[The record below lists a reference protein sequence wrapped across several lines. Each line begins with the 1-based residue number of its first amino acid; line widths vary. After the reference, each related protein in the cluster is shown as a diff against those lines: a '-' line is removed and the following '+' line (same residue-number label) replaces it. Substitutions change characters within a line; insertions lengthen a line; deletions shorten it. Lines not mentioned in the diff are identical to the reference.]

1 MEFWGS
7 GAGSRRTWPQNPC
20 ANPEGS
26 AKRFN
31 KARIG
36 RQTEENMKRHNT
48 TLLALALLGTVAM
61 APHVALADGSIKV
74 GLLATLEGPFT
85 VLGQDGVRGAELA
98 LTEAGYMAGGKKIEI
113 IKGSSDASPDS
124 AVKAARKLVEQDGVA
139 ILIGPLS
146 GDEGIAVKDYAKTQ
160 PNITFVNGTSAAQD
174 TTLRDPAPNFF
185 RFSTDGAQWM
195 AGLGDYAFNVK
206 KYKTVATVAEDYS
219 FPYTQVFGFMAGF
232 CKAGGHVPVKFW
244 VPIGNK
250 DFSSIIAAI
259 PEKVDAIYVA
269 LGGADGINFLTQ
281 YQQAGGTA
289 PLIGGS
295 ITVDQ
300 TVLGTKGKQ
309 RDFVIGTPSA
319 GPIADNSDDPAWKK
333 FVADYKGAYKDGFP
347 SPSLFAQGYYINTK
361 AVLLALDKVGGDLS
375 DKEVKFR
382 DTLSKL
388 EFDTPTGKVKLDKN
402 RQAIADNYLTE
413 VAKGDDGN
421 LYNKVI
427 KVMPAVNQTLGIP
440 EADFLKL
447 GAVGRDNPDCK

>member
-1 MEFWGS
+1 M
-7 GAGSRRTWPQNPC
+7 
-20 ANPEGS
+20 
-26 AKRFN
+26 KKH
-31 KARIG
+31 KA
-36 RQTEENMKRHNT
+36 
-48 TLLALALLGTVAM
+48 TLLALALLGSVAM
-61 APHVALADGSIKV
+61 APHAVFAEDTIKV

-98 LTEAGYMAGGKKIEI
+98 LNEAGYKAGGKKIEI

-146 GDEGIAVKDYAKTQ
+146 GDEGVAVKDYAKTQ
-160 PNITFVNGTSAAQD
+160 PNVTFVNGTSAAQD

-195 AGLGDYAFNVK
+195 AGLGEYAFNVK
-206 KYKTVATVAEDYS
+206 KYKTVAVVAEDYS

-232 CKAGGHVPVKFW
+232 CKAGGHVPAKFW
-244 VPIGNK
+244 VPIGAK
-250 DFSSIIAAI
+250 DYSSVIAAI
-259 PEKVDAIYVA
+259 PDKVDAIYVA
-269 LGGADGINFLTQ
+269 LGGADGVNFLTQ
-281 YQQAGGTA
+281 YQQAGGAA

-309 RDFVIGTPSA
+309 RDYVVGTPSA
-319 GPIADNSDDPAWKK
+319 GPIADNSEEPAWKK
-333 FVADYKGAYKDGFP
+333 FVADYKAAYKDGFP

-361 AVLLALDKVGGDLS
+361 AVLLALDKIGGDLS
-375 DKEVKFR
+375 DKEVKLR

-413 VAKGDDGN
+413 VAKGADGN

-447 GAVGRDNPDCK
+447 GPVGRDNPDCK

>member
-1 MEFWGS
+1 
-7 GAGSRRTWPQNPC
+7 
-20 ANPEGS
+20 
-26 AKRFN
+26 
-31 KARIG
+31 
-36 RQTEENMKRHNT
+36 MKRT
-48 TLLALALLGTVAM
+48 RRLFAMALLAGVAAL
-61 APHVALADGSIKV
+61 PQIALADGTIKV

-98 LTEAGYMAGGKKIEI
+98 LKEAGYSAGGKKLEI

-146 GDEGIAVKDYAKTQ
+146 GDEGLAVKDYAKTQ
-160 PNITFVNGTSAAQD
+160 PNVTFVNGTSAAQD
-174 TTLRDPAPNFF
+174 TTLRDPAANFY

-195 AGLGDYAFNVK
+195 AGLGDYAYTVK
-206 KYKTVATVAEDYS
+206 GYKTVVTIAEDYS

-232 CKAGGHVPVKFW
+232 CKDGGHVPKKFW

-250 DFSSIIAAI
+250 DFSSVIGAI
-259 PEKVDAIYVA
+259 PDKVDAIYVA
-269 LGGADGINFLTQ
+269 LGGADGVNFLTQ

-300 TVLGTKGKQ
+300 TVLGTQGKQ
-309 RDFVIGTPSA
+309 RDYVVGTPSA

-333 FVADYKGAYKDGFP
+333 FVADYKSAYKDGFP

-375 DKEVKFR
+375 GGEAKFR
-382 DTLSKL
+382 DVLGKL

-413 VAKGDDGN
+413 VAKADDGH

-427 KVMPAVNQTLGIP
+427 KVVSAVNQTLGIP

-447 GAVGRDNPDCK
+447 GVANRDNPDCK

>member
-1 MEFWGS
+1 MKK
-7 GAGSRRTWPQNPC
+7 SRI
-20 ANPEGS
+20 S
-26 AKRFN
+26 
-31 KARIG
+31 
-36 RQTEENMKRHNT
+36 
-48 TLLALALLGTVAM
+48 LLAAALLGG
-61 APHVALADGSIKV
+61 VALAPHAALAEGTIKV

-85 VLGQDGVRGAELA
+85 VLGQDSMRGAELA
-98 LTEAGYMAGGKKIEI
+98 LKEAGYTAGGKKIEV

-146 GDEGIAVKDYAKTQ
+146 GDEGLAVKDYAKTK
-160 PNITFVNGTSAAQD
+160 PNVTFVNGTSAAQD

-185 RFSTDGAQWM
+185 RFTTDGAQWM
-195 AGLGDYAFNVK
+195 AGLGDYAYNAK
-206 KYKTVATVAEDYS
+206 HYKTVVTVAEDYS

-232 CKAGGHVPVKFW
+232 CKAGGHVPKKFW

-259 PEKVDAIYVA
+259 PDKVDAIYVA
-269 LGGADGINFLTQ
+269 LGGADGVNFLTQ
-281 YQQAGGTA
+281 YQQAGGSA

-300 TVLGTKGKQ
+300 TVLSTQGKQ
-309 RDFVIGTPSA
+309 RDYVVGTPAA
-319 GPIADNSDDPAWKK
+319 GPIADNADDPAWKK
-333 FVADYKGAYKDGFP
+333 FVADYKAAFKDGFP

-375 DKEVKFR
+375 DNEAKLR
-382 DTLSKL
+382 DALSKL

-413 VAKGDDGN
+413 VAKADDGH

-427 KVMPAVNQTLGIP
+427 KVVPAVNQTLGIP

-447 GAVGRDNPDCK
+447 GVANRDNPDCK

>member
-1 MEFWGS
+1 
-7 GAGSRRTWPQNPC
+7 
-20 ANPEGS
+20 
-26 AKRFN
+26 
-31 KARIG
+31 
-36 RQTEENMKRHNT
+36 MKLKTR
-48 TLLALALLGTVAM
+48 LLAVALLSS
-61 APHVALADGSIKV
+61 VALVPHTAMADGSIKV
-74 GLLATLEGPFT
+74 GLLATLEGAFT
-85 VLGQDGVRGAELA
+85 VLGQDGIRGAELA
-98 LTEAGYMAGGKKIEI
+98 LKEAGYMAGGKKIEI

-146 GDEGIAVKDYAKTQ
+146 GDEGLAVKDYAKTK
-160 PNITFVNGTSAAQD
+160 PDVTFINGTSAAQD

-195 AGLGDYAFNVK
+195 AGLGDYVFNVK
-206 KYKTVATVAEDYS
+206 KYKNVVTIAEDYS
-219 FPYTQVFGFMAGF
+219 FPYTQVFGFMASF
-232 CKAGGHVPVKFW
+232 CKDGGHVPKKFW

-250 DFSSIIAAI
+250 DFSSVIAAI
-259 PEKVDAIYVA
+259 PDKIDAIYVA
-269 LGGADGINFLTQ
+269 LGGADGVNFLSQ
-281 YQQAGGTA
+281 YQQSGGTA

-300 TVLGTKGKQ
+300 TVLGTQGKQ
-309 RDFVIGTPSA
+309 RDFIVGTPAA
-319 GPIADNSDDPAWKK
+319 GPIADNSDDPGWKK
-333 FVADYKGAYKDGFP
+333 FVADYKAAYKDGFP

-361 AVLLALDKVGGDLS
+361 AMLLALDKVGGDLS
-375 DKEVKFR
+375 DKGVKFR
-382 DTLSKL
+382 EALSKL

-413 VAKGDDGN
+413 VAKGSDGK

-427 KVMPAVNQTLGIP
+427 KVVPAVNQTMGLP

>member
-1 MEFWGS
+1 
-7 GAGSRRTWPQNPC
+7 
-20 ANPEGS
+20 
-26 AKRFN
+26 
-31 KARIG
+31 
-36 RQTEENMKRHNT
+36 MKGFSIP
-48 TLLALALLGTVAM
+48 LLATALLGGVAM
-61 APHVALADGSIKV
+61 ASHPALADGAIKV

-98 LTEAGYMAGGKKIEI
+98 LKEAGYKAGGKTIEI

-146 GDEGIAVKDYAKTQ
+146 GDEGLAVKDYAKTQ
-160 PNITFVNGTSAAQD
+160 PNVTFVNGTSAAQD

-195 AGLGDYAFNVK
+195 AGLGDYAYNEK
-206 KYKTVATVAEDYS
+206 KYKTVVTVAEDYS
-219 FPYTQVFGFMAGF
+219 FPYSQVFGFMASF
-232 CKAGGHVPVKFW
+232 CRDGGHVPKKFW

-250 DFSSIIAAI
+250 DFSSVIAAI
-259 PEKVDAIYVA
+259 PDNADAIYVA
-269 LGGADGINFLTQ
+269 LGGADGVNFLTQ
-281 YQQAGGTA
+281 DQQAGGTA

-300 TVLGTKGKQ
+300 TVLGTQGKQ
-309 RDFVIGTPSA
+309 RDYVVGTPSA

-333 FVADYKGAYKDGFP
+333 FVADYKAAYKDGFP

-382 DTLSKL
+382 ETLGAL

-413 VAKGDDGN
+413 VAKADDGH

-427 KVMPAVNQTLGIP
+427 KVVSGVNQTLGIP

-447 GAVGRDNPDCK
+447 GVAGRDNPDCK

>member
-1 MEFWGS
+1 M
-7 GAGSRRTWPQNPC
+7 
-20 ANPEGS
+20 
-26 AKRFN
+26 KKH
-31 KARIG
+31 KA
-36 RQTEENMKRHNT
+36 
-48 TLLALALLGTVAM
+48 TLLALALLGSVAM
-61 APHVALADGSIKV
+61 APHAVFAEDTIKV

-98 LTEAGYMAGGKKIEI
+98 LNEAGYKAGGKKIEI

-124 AVKAARKLVEQDGVA
+124 AVKAARKLIEQDGVA

-146 GDEGIAVKDYAKTQ
+146 GDEGVAVKDYAKTQ
-160 PNITFVNGTSAAQD
+160 PNVTFVNGTSAAQD

-195 AGLGDYAFNVK
+195 AGLGEYAFNVK
-206 KYKTVATVAEDYS
+206 KYKTVAVVAEDYS

-232 CKAGGHVPVKFW
+232 CKAGGHVPAKFW
-244 VPIGNK
+244 VPIGAK
-250 DFSSIIAAI
+250 DYSSVIAAI
-259 PEKVDAIYVA
+259 PDKVDAIYVA
-269 LGGADGINFLTQ
+269 LGGADGVNFLTQ
-281 YQQAGGTA
+281 YQQAGGAA

-309 RDFVIGTPSA
+309 RDYVVGTPSA
-319 GPIADNSDDPAWKK
+319 GPIADNSEEPAWKK
-333 FVADYKGAYKDGFP
+333 FVADYKAAYKDGFP

-361 AVLLALDKVGGDLS
+361 AVLLALDKIGGDLS
-375 DKEVKFR
+375 DKEVKLR

-413 VAKGDDGN
+413 VAKGADGN

-427 KVMPAVNQTLGIP
+427 QVMPAVNQTLGIP

-447 GAVGRDNPDCK
+447 GPVGRDNPDCK